1 MLAENIN
8 AFLEQ
13 IPENKRLLG
22 LDVGEK
28 TIGLALSD
36 GLRNIASP
44 LHTIT
49 RKKFT
54 ADVKALLDTC
64 AEHEVCGLIIGLP
77 LNMDGSVSARSQSVK
92 QFAHNV
98 AKQSPLPILLWD
110 ERFSTQGVMHAIK
123 EADLSRQRR
132 DAVVDKLAASYI
144 LQGFLDTLR
153 GTSL

>member
-13 IPENKRLLG
+13 IPKNKRLLG

-36 GLRNIASP
+36 SLRSIASP

-54 ADVKALLDTC
+54 ADVKSLLDTC
-64 AEHEVCGLIIGLP
+64 AEHEICGLVIGLP

-92 QFAHNV
+92 QFAHNI